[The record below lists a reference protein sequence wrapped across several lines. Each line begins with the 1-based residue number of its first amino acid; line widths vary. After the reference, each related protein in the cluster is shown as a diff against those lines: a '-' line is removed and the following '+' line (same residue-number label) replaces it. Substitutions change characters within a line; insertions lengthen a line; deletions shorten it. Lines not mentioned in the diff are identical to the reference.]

1 MKILVTGANGQLGS
15 AVLRVPVEVGV
26 QLIGMTRAE
35 LDITNEHHVKTVFET
50 IQPDVI
56 LHCAAYTNV
65 DQAEKDEMEAYRVN
79 AIGTRNLCVAAEQLG
94 AVFVYV
100 STDYVFDGGATEP
113 IDEWTP
119 PSPIG
124 VYGRSKLAGE
134 QAVQQFHSKFFIV
147 RTSWVFGHT
156 GSNFVKTMLR
166 LAEKKTELRVVDD
179 QIGSPTYANDLA
191 EAIVSLVR
199 TKRYGI
205 YHISNSGTVS
215 WYEFAKE
222 IFALKRIPASIQ
234 PCTTAE
240 FPTLAQR
247 PKYSVLS
254 HKGLQLNHFAPMR
267 HWKEAIHAFLETEK
281 DDRNSE

>member
-15 AVLRVPVEVGV
+15 AVLRVPVEEGV
-26 QLIGMTRAE
+26 ELIGMTRAE
-35 LDITNEHHVKTVFET
+35 LDITNEDHVKTVLET
-50 IQPDVI
+50 VEPDVI
-56 LHCAAYTNV
+56 MHCAAYTKV

-100 STDYVFDGGATEP
+100 STDYVFDGRATEP

-134 QAVQQFHSKFFIV
+134 QAVQQFHSQFFIV

-166 LAEKKTELRVVDD
+166 LAEKKTELQVVDD

-191 EAIVSLVR
+191 EAIVALVR

-205 YHISNSGTVS
+205 YHISNSGTCS

-222 IFALKRIPASIQ
+222 IFSLKHISTSIQ

-247 PKYSVLS
+247 PGYSVLS
-254 HKGLQLNHFAPMR
+254 HKSLQLNHFAPMR
-267 HWKEAIHAFLETEK
+267 HWKEAIQAFLETEK
-281 DDRNSE
+281 DHSHSK